1 VARWWGIRNISLS
14 VARMIDEGRAPSAES
29 ALGKDLGTQF
39 EQDLMHRLQTLVEVE
54 PSLAAWSPFQRLLA
68 RAVLVAPSW
77 TIRGGTNE
85 ILRGVIARGLR

>member
-1 VARWWGIRNISLS
+1 
-14 VARMIDEGRAPSAES
+14 MIDEGRSPSVES

-39 EQDLMHRLQTLVEVE
+39 EQEVMARIQTLVDVE
-54 PSLAAWSPFQRLLA
+54 PSLGSSSTFQRLLA

-77 TIRGGTNE
+77 TVRGGTNE